1 MPGSIALVQTDSLDA
16 HTGGTDDER
25 MRKILAQYPLRR
37 LGRPEDVVPMVLLL
51 ASPLSSWTTGQII
64 SSTAGTRCR
73 EGDPMKDAIGQPVP
87 RKEDL
92 RLITGRGTY
101 VSDLQLP
108 RTKHVAFLRSPHA
121 HARISAIDASQARE
135 MAGVQAVFTSENK
148 AFRATALRAQSALPG
163 YIETAQPVLARG
175 KVRFAG
181 EAVAAV
187 VADSRYLAEDAL
199 PLIDV
204 DYVPLPVT
212 VSAFQ
217 TGSVPVHE
225 EARDNVLL
233 TRTFTAGEVKD
244 AFATADLIEERDLIT
259 NRHAGN
265 PLECRAGV
273 ALWQAE
279 RRRLTFWSGTQI
291 PHIVRNMLA
300 GLLGLAESSI
310 VVIAPDVG
318 GGFGV
323 KSVLYPED
331 VALCLMALALPG
343 TPVKWVEDRSEHLL
357 AATHARDHR
366 YLIRAAFTSA
376 GALLALEADISCNV
390 GAYSVYPWTAGIE
403 PLMAGG
409 LLSGPYRLANY
420 HCTVRGVATN
430 TAPAG
435 PYRGVARPASV
446 FAMES
451 VLDSAARALGLSGAE
466 IRHRNLIR
474 RQDIPY
480 RMPSRLVDDSGNYA
494 ACLDKALE
502 LAGFDD
508 QAHRAEQ
515 QRRIAAGQPRL
526 GVGFACY
533 NELTGLGRA
542 ASAGP
547 RMPFRTGHDACTVR
561 INPDGTVTVFS
572 GVTSQG
578 QGLETTIAQ
587 VVADAVGVSYD
598 VVEVRIGNTD
608 ESLWG
613 FGAFSSRQSVIGG
626 GAAQRAGQAVRDRAL
641 RLAAGLLDAK
651 ADELT
656 LSGGQIFV
664 NGNERPSLD
673 LAEVGRVAYL
683 ESNRL
688 PEGIEPGLEE
698 TRFYDPIRGAFAA
711 GAQLI
716 TIEIDPETAELRIL
730 TWICVEDA
738 GRIIHPLIVEG
749 QIAGSI
755 AQGIGGALYEH
766 LIYDADGNL
775 STGSL
780 LDYLMPTSAEIPE
793 LVIGHVANPAANPL
807 GVRGVGEGGTLGPA
821 AALAGAVGDALGV
834 AVDRL
839 PITPSGLWELM
850 HQEPAA

>member
-1 MPGSIALVQTDSLDA
+1 LN
-16 HTGGTDDER
+16 
-25 MRKILAQYPLRR
+25 AQNAV
-37 LGRPEDVVPMVLLL
+37 G
-51 ASPLSSWTTGQII
+51 A
-64 SSTAGTRCR
+64 
-73 EGDPMKDAIGQPVP
+73 PVA
-87 RKEDL
+87 RKEDR
-92 RLITGRGTY
+92 RLVTGHGSY

-108 RTKHVAFLRSPHA
+108 RMRHVAFARSPLA
-121 HARISAIDASQARE
+121 HARIRSVDVTAARQSAGIR
-135 MAGVQAVFTSENK
+135 AVFAGRDP
-148 AFRATALRAQSALPG
+148 AFAAVTLRAQSALPS
-163 YIETAQPVLARG
+163 YVETAQPVLAAA
-175 KVRFAG
+175 KTRFAG

-187 VADSRYLAEDAL
+187 VADDRYLAEDAL
-199 PLIDV
+199 ALIDV
-204 DYVPLPVT
+204 DYQSLPVT
-212 VSAFQ
+212 VTAWDPPPA
-217 TGSVPVHE
+217 VPLHD
-225 EARDNVLL
+225 EAPDNILL
-233 TRTFTAGEVKD
+233 TRVFTAGDVEA
-244 AFATADLIEERDLIT
+244 AFGAADLVVERELIT

-273 ALWQAE
+273 ARWDAG
-279 RRRLTFWSGTQI
+279 RRRLTFWSGTQV

-300 GLLGLAESSI
+300 GLLGLAESN
-310 VVIAPDVG
+310 VLVIAPDVG

-331 VALCLMALALPG
+331 VALCLIALALPD
-343 TPVKWVEDRSEHLL
+343 TPVKWVEDRCEHLL

-366 YLIRAAFTSA
+366 YLMKAAFTA
-376 GALLALEADISCNV
+376 RGDLLALRADITCNV

-403 PLMAGG
+403 ALMAGG
-409 LLSGPYRLANY
+409 LLSGPYRLADY
-420 HCTVRGVATN
+420 ECTVRGVATN

-451 VLDSAARALGLSGAE
+451 VIDSAARALNLSGAE
-466 IRHRNLIR
+466 VRRRNLIR
-474 RQDIPY
+474 PQDIPY
-480 RMPSRLVDDSGNYA
+480 RMPTRLVDDSGHYG
-494 ACLDKALE
+494 ACLEKALE
-502 LAGFDD
+502 AAGYDE

-515 QRRIAAGQPRL
+515 QRRAVAGEPRL
-526 GVGFACY
+526 GLGIACY

-561 INPDGTVTVFS
+561 INPDGTVTTFS

-587 VVADAVGVSYD
+587 VVADAVGVGYD
-598 VVEVRIGNTD
+598 AVDVRIGNTD

-613 FGAFSSRQSVIGG
+613 FGAFSSRQAVIGG
-626 GAAQRAGQAVRDRAL
+626 GAAQRAGEAVRDRAL

-651 ADELT
+651 AGELT

-664 NGNERPSLD
+664 PGRERPLAD
-673 LAEVGRVAYL
+673 LAEIGRVAYL

-698 TRFYDPIRGAFAA
+698 TRFYDPVRGAFAA
-711 GAQLI
+711 GAQVI
-716 TIEIDPETAELRIL
+716 KIEIDPDTAELRIL

-738 GRIIHPLIVEG
+738 GRIIHPQIVEG

-755 AQGIGGALYEH
+755 AQGIGGALFEH
-766 LIYDADGNL
+766 LIYDEDGNL

-780 LDYLMPTSAEIPE
+780 LDYLMPTSADIPE
-793 LVIGHVANPAANPL
+793 LIIGHVSNPAANPT
-807 GVRGVGEGGTLGPA
+807 GVRGVGEGGTLGPS

-839 PITPSGLWELM
+839 PITPSRLWELFS
-850 HQEPAA
+850 

>member
-1 MPGSIALVQTDSLDA
+1 
-16 HTGGTDDER
+16 
-25 MRKILAQYPLRR
+25 
-37 LGRPEDVVPMVLLL
+37 
-51 ASPLSSWTTGQII
+51 
-64 SSTAGTRCR
+64 
-73 EGDPMKDAIGQPVP
+73 MKDAVGQPVP

-108 RTKHVAFLRSPHA
+108 RTRHVAFLRSPHA
-121 HARISAIDASQARE
+121 HARITAIDTSQARQL
-135 MAGVQAVFTSENK
+135 AGVTAVFTGQEQ
-148 AFRATALRAQSALPG
+148 AFKNTALRAQSALPG
-163 YIETAQPVLARG
+163 YIETAQPALATS
-175 KVRFAG
+175 KTRFAG

-187 VADSRYLAEDAL
+187 VAGSRYLAEDAL
-199 PLIDV
+199 ALIDV
-204 DYVPLPVT
+204 DYAPLPVT
-212 VSAFQ
+212 VSAWQ
-217 TGSVPVHE
+217 TPGSVPVHE
-225 EARDNVLL
+225 EAPDNVLL
-233 TRTFTAGEVKD
+233 SRTFAAGDVQA
-244 AFATADLIEERDLIT
+244 AFAAADLVVERELIT
-259 NRHAGN
+259 NRHVGN
-265 PLECRAGV
+265 PLEGRAGL
-273 ALWQAE
+273 ALWQPE
-279 RRRLTFWSGTQI
+279 RRRLTFWSGTQV

-300 GLLGLAESSI
+300 ALLGLAESS
-310 VVIAPDVG
+310 VQVIAPDVG

-331 VALCLMALALPG
+331 VALCLMAQALPG

-366 YLIRAAFTSA
+366 YLMKAAFSRE
-376 GALLALEADISCNV
+376 GGLLALQADITCNV

-420 HCTVRGVATN
+420 DCTVRGVATN

-451 VLDSAARALGLSGAE
+451 VIDSAARALDLSGAK
-466 IRHRNLIR
+466 IRHRNLIQR
-474 RQDIPY
+474 EDIPY
-480 RMPSRLVDDSGNYA
+480 RMPSRLVDDSGHYA
-494 ACLDKALE
+494 ACLDKAVE

-508 QAHRAEQ
+508 RAHREEQ
-515 QRRIAAGQPRL
+515 QRRVKAGEPRL

-587 VVADAVGVSYD
+587 VVADAVGVCYD
-598 VVEVRIGNTD
+598 AVEVRIGDTD

-626 GAAQRAGQAVRDRAL
+626 GAAHRAGQAVRDRAL
-641 RLAAGLLDAK
+641 RLAGGLLDAK

-656 LSGGQIFV
+656 LSGGQVFV
-664 NGNERPSLD
+664 NGDERPSLD
-673 LAEVGRVAYL
+673 LAEVARVAYL

-711 GAQLI
+711 GAQVI
-716 TIEIDPETAELRIL
+716 RIEIDPETAELRIL

-738 GRIIHPLIVEG
+738 GRIIHPLIVDG
-749 QIAGSI
+749 QIAGAI

-766 LIYDADGNL
+766 LIYDEEGNL

-780 LDYLMPTSAEIPE
+780 LDYPMPTSAEIPE

-834 AVDRL
+834 TVDRL

-850 HQEPAA
+850 RQEPAQ